1 MSFCLVTLPSS
12 LIGGIVNLK
21 TGLFLEGL
29 VNKYLSFLLQSY
41 LLAHFLLGLLFYFY
55 EGVVVLLESLPV
67 FLEFLVVTHQFFAG
81 LLELFVEGLFGFG
94 EGLVLVVQF
103 IRFQVDVMLAF
114 LQRGLVRTV
123 NMACEIHQ
131 LL

>member
-114 LQRGLVRTV
+114 LQ
-123 NMACEIHQ
+123 
-131 LL
+131 